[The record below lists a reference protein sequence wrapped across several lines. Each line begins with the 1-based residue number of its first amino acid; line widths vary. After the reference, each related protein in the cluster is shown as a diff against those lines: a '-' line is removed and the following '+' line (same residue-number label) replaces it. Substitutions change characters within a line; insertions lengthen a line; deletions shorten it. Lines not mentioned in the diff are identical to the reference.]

1 MDTNMYRGRNV
12 DHATKRAAQ
21 PNRGTPADGWFGQL
35 RRTPLLLA
43 VLLLLGAGSA
53 LAGPVVGEPAPEF
66 VLESRGGGEVSL
78 SDLRG
83 EVVLINFW
91 ATWCPPCRQEMPLLD
106 QIHSRYEPLG
116 FTLLGVNVEQD
127 SRLAD
132 RFLEDVP
139 VNFPILL
146 DPEEQVSKL
155 YEVPAM
161 PTTVIVDR
169 KGTVRYIHYGYRP
182 GDEEAVQNAVRSL
195 MRERS

>member
-1 MDTNMYRGRNV
+1 MNDTGSQRGG
-12 DHATKRAAQ
+12 ATAGARRFSGAR
-21 PNRGTPADGWFGQL
+21 RG
-35 RRTPLLLA
+35 LLGA
-43 VLLLLGAGSA
+43 LLLLGIGAASA
-53 LAGPVVGEPAPEF
+53 APVVGEPAPPF
-66 VLESRGGGEVSL
+66 SLQNRSGAEVSL
-78 SDLRG
+78 EDLRG

-106 QIHSRYEPLG
+106 QIHSRYQPLG

-132 RFLEDVP
+132 RFLADVP

-146 DPEEQVSKL
+146 DPEERVSKL
-155 YEVPAM
+155 YSVPAM

-182 GDEEAVQNAVRSL
+182 GDEEQVQNAVRSL